1 MKKKIVL
8 IQDNED
14 ILNLMDDV
22 LQEEGFKVTASL
34 TTEPI
39 EQIKKIEP
47 DLLVV
52 DDNLPGTRKG
62 SEVISDLKSDP
73 DTEEVSS
80 VLTSTASNLADI
92 SKACKADDFI
102 EKPFDL
108 DHMIHIVKKN
118 C

>member
-52 DDNLPGTRKG
+52 EDNLP
-62 SEVISDLKSDP
+62 
-73 DTEEVSS
+73 
-80 VLTSTASNLADI
+80 
-92 SKACKADDFI
+92 
-102 EKPFDL
+102 
-108 DHMIHIVKKN
+108 
-118 C
+118 